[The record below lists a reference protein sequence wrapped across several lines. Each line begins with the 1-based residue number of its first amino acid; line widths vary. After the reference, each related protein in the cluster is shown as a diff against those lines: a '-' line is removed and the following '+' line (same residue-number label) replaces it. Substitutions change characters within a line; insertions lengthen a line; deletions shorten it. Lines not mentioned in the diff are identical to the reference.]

1 VEHLKGS
8 SIGQAP
14 VLPTNVRLG
23 WKRLPGTNAL
33 AYYKKFVDY
42 GSKKYC
48 GPGPG
53 GHKTNENINKP
64 LFMPLERR
72 EFFKK

>member
-23 WKRLPGTNAL
+23 WKRLPGTSAL
-33 AYYKKFVDY
+33 AYYEKFVNY
-42 GSKKYC
+42 CRKKYC

-64 LFMPLERR
+64 LFMPLWRR
-72 EFFKK
+72 KFFKK